1 MTIKCERCGKI
12 TIGLIMMS
20 IFNTE
25 MICLDCNKKEIVHPD
40 YRRAKETELK
50 EVKNGNY
57 NFKGIGKPK
66 DL

>member
-1 MTIKCERCGKI
+1 MSLRCERCGKP
-12 TIGLIMMS
+12 TIGLIMS

-25 MICLDCNKKEIVHPD
+25 MICIDCKEKEDVHPD
-40 YRRAKETELK
+40 YRRAKNKELD
-50 EVKNGNY
+50 EVKQGNY